1 MDKDILFFITSFF
14 YKEKYKL
21 IEGYYQSSL
30 LGNKDSALSKLR
42 SLLAY
47 FVYQDKY
54 IQQYVFNQ
62 YTDTEE
68 ELIKCLES
76 CDLTLLKLRKALE
89 DLRGVNIDIIE
100 NEDANE
106 KTLVVY

>member
-21 IEGYYQSSL
+21 IEAYYQSSL
-30 LGNKDSALSKLR
+30 LGSKASALSKLR

-54 IQQYVFNQ
+54 IQQYVFNE
-62 YTDTEE
+62 YTDE
-68 ELIKCLES
+68 ELTKCLES
-76 CDLTLLKLRKALE
+76 CNLDLLKLRKALE

-100 NEDANE
+100 NEDVNE

>member
-1 MDKDILFFITSFF
+1 MYKDTLFFITSFF

-21 IEGYYQSSL
+21 IETYYQSSL
-30 LGNKDSALSKLR
+30 LGSKASALSKLR

-54 IQQYVFNQ
+54 IQQQIFNE
-62 YTDTEE
+62 YTDE

-76 CDLTLLKLRKALE
+76 CNLDLLKLRKALE
-89 DLRGVNIDIIE
+89 NLKGVNIDIIE
-100 NEDANE
+100 NEDVN
-106 KTLVVY
+106 KSTLVVY